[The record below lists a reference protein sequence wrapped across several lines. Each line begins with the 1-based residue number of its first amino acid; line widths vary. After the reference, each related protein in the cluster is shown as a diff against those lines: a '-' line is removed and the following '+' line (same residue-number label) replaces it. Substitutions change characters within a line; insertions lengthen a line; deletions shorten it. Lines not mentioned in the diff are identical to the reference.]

1 VEGSILTADQP
12 AAYAAFFHGATMQ
25 IIINGEDHSVPPQSM
40 LQLLHSLEIDPRR
53 VAVELNRE
61 ILPKADYET
70 TPLADGD
77 RIEIVHFV
85 GGG

>member
-1 VEGSILTADQP
+1 
-12 AAYAAFFHGATMQ
+12 MQ
-25 IIINGEDHSVPPQSM
+25 IIINGEEHSIAAQSM

-53 VAVELNRE
+53 VAVERNME
-61 ILPKADYET
+61 ILPKTEYEST
-70 TPLADGD
+70 TLADGD

>member
-1 VEGSILTADQP
+1 MEITV
-12 AAYAAFFHGATMQ
+12 
-25 IIINGEDHSVPPQSM
+25 NGEQRISGPVSVLGL
-40 LQLLHSLEIDPRR
+40 LQALHIDPRR
-53 VAVELNRE
+53 VAVELNME

-70 TPLADGD
+70 TALSDGD